1 MISHSESSRSVGS
14 RVVRYLLVTI
24 GIAIYVL
31 LASIASINVR
41 QTTFDGFSEVAS
53 FVVRHVILIPGLAPL
68 IVFIAWCLGAT
79 RGRTIAEGF
88 LVVPAV
94 VIFHFFVA
102 VVSGH
107 SDGAYV
113 TMQALEFLIT
123 GSLLRYLWRTMRRT
137 SDQS

>member
-1 MISHSESSRSVGS
+1 M
-14 RVVRYLLVTI
+14 RYLLVTI
-24 GIAIYVL
+24 GISIYVL
-31 LASIASINVR
+31 LASVASIDVR
-41 QTTFDGFSEVAS
+41 QTAFDGFLQMSL
-53 FVVRHVILIPGLAPL
+53 FVVRHVVLVPGLAPL
-68 IVFIAWCLGAT
+68 IVFVAWCLGST
-79 RGRTIAEGF
+79 EGKTIARGF

-94 VIFHFFVA
+94 VLFHFFVA

-123 GSLLRYLWRTMRRT
+123 GYLLWYLWSSVRRA

>member
-1 MISHSESSRSVGS
+1 MTSHSEPTRSIGS
-14 RVVRYLLVTI
+14 WVMRYLLVI
-24 GIAIYVL
+24 VGISIYVL
-31 LASIASINVR
+31 LASVASIDVR
-41 QTTFDGFSEVAS
+41 QTTFDGFVQMAL
-53 FVVRHVILIPGLAPL
+53 FVVRHVVLIPGLPPL
-68 IVFIAWCLGAT
+68 VVFVAWCLGAT
-79 RGRTIAEGF
+79 MGKTIARGF

-94 VIFHFFVA
+94 VLFHFFVA

-123 GSLLRYLWRTMRRT
+123 ALLLWYLWSTERST